1 MYLELA
7 ASQVERWMLN
17 PYMYGLVALL
27 LCLSMIRRV
36 EPLNSSYWTATFQ
49 DYLYGVLYAVLYFP
63 LIAICLEFATSA
75 LNRVAPELTVS
86 SLEQLPSW
94 AKLLVLILFDDFL
107 SYWSHRL
114 RHVVRPLWH
123 FHAVHNSQ
131 ENLNPFTTKKFHPF
145 ENFFH
150 KVVFLLIPMTMLG
163 LSFEGF
169 YIYLV
174 LDAAWDYF
182 IHSNIK
188 INLGP
193 LERLIVTPQYHR
205 IHHSRLPEH
214 VDRNFSDRLVLWDQV
229 FGTAHFERDSF
240 PPTGVPGYLPSKQN
254 SKRFL
259 ANHLYDLRYPFTM
272 NLRDFREWLSKQTR
286 TTDV

>member
-1 MYLELA
+1 
-7 ASQVERWMLN
+7 
-17 PYMYGLVALL
+17 
-27 LCLSMIRRV
+27 
-36 EPLNSSYWTATFQ
+36 
-49 DYLYGVLYAVLYFP
+49 
-63 LIAICLEFATSA
+63 
-75 LNRVAPELTVS
+75 
-86 SLEQLPSW
+86 
-94 AKLLVLILFDDFL
+94 
-107 SYWSHRL
+107 
-114 RHVVRPLWH
+114 
-123 FHAVHNSQ
+123 
-131 ENLNPFTTKKFHPF
+131 
-145 ENFFH
+145 
-150 KVVFLLIPMTMLG
+150 MTMLG

-229 FGTAHFERDSF
+229 FGTAHFARDSF